1 MIVLLRILPVVAGL
15 SNMTPGGDDDEDVD
29 DIDEDNDEDDE
40 RVVRGLEET
49 DAIVDGA
56 VCFVRLSL
64 WKGVL
69 DTIAVL
75 RS

>member
-49 DAIVDGA
+49 DAVG
-56 VCFVRLSL
+56 L